1 MKLIEQ
7 LKIQQEDL
15 VEWWQNGILPRLLAG
30 VLAVYLLAS
39 FVLAFSWSRE
49 PALFDLKVTLEQYAS
64 DSAQSVVI
72 GTATTA
78 SLIHV
83 AETMLDKP
91 GGFLSNDI
99 TLPGAAL
106 DNIPSWEFGVLVQL
120 RDLARAMREG
130 FSRSQ
135 SQSTEDVDLAIAEP
149 RFNFDNQSWILPRS
163 EDEYR
168 DGIRY
173 VETYLN
179 RLSQA
184 EQSSAQFFSRAD
196 NLTVWLATVET
207 RLGSLSQRLSA
218 SVGQRRLNIDLA
230 GDAKA
235 RRSTAVSADQE
246 IKTPWRQIDNV
257 LYESRGTTWALIHF
271 LTAIEH
277 DFAEVLE
284 KKNARIS
291 LQQIIRELEATQQT
305 IWSPVVLNGSGFGLF
320 ANHSLVMASYI
331 SRANAGIIDLRELLA
346 KG

>member
-1 MKLIEQ
+1 M
-7 LKIQQEDL
+7 
-15 VEWWQNGILPRLLAG
+15 
-30 VLAVYLLAS
+30 
-39 FVLAFSWSRE
+39 
-49 PALFDLKVTLEQYAS
+49 
-64 DSAQSVVI
+64 VI
-72 GTATTA
+72 GTATTV

-83 AETMLDKP
+83 AETILDKP

-99 TLPGAAL
+99 TLPGAVL

-120 RDLARAMREG
+120 RDLARAMRES

-184 EQSSAQFFSRAD
+184 EQSNAQFFSRAD

-230 GDAKA
+230 GDAMA

-246 IKTPWRQIDNV
+246 IKTPWHQIDNV

-271 LTAIEH
+271 LTAIQY
-277 DFAEVLE
+277 DFADVLE
-284 KKNARIS
+284 KKNARVS

>member
-1 MKLIEQ
+1 MRVIEQ
-7 LKIQQEDL
+7 LTIQKEDL
-15 VEWWQNGILPRLLAG
+15 LDWWQSGILPRLLAG
-30 VLAVYLLAS
+30 VLVAYLVTSL
-39 FVLAFSWSRE
+39 VLAVSWSRE
-49 PALFDLKVTLEQYAS
+49 PAVFDLNQKLEQYAS
-64 DSAQSVVI
+64 GSGQPAVI
-72 GTATTA
+72 GTATTV
-78 SLIHV
+78 SLIYV
-83 AETMLDKP
+83 ADTMLDKP

-99 TLPGAAL
+99 TLPGVVL

-120 RDLARAMREG
+120 RDLARAMRES

-173 VETYLN
+173 VEAYLK

-184 EQSSAQFFSRAD
+184 DQSGAQFYSRAD

-218 SVGQRRLNIDLA
+218 SVGQRRLNVDLA
-230 GDAKA
+230 GDASAK
-235 RRSTAVSADQE
+235 RSTAMAVEQE
-246 IKTPWRQIDNV
+246 IKTPWHQIDNV

-271 LTAIEH
+271 LKAIEY
-277 DFAEVLE
+277 DFADVLN
-284 KKNARIS
+284 KKNARVS

-305 IWSPVVLNGSGFGLF
+305 IFSPVVLNGSGFGLF